1 MGRFYE
7 AIKLILDVV
16 AFFTGTY
23 FHEPIIR
30 RMRAFPQYRASWVS
44 NSWLV
49 ALPDNGIWADFTS
62 TITGAPIGR
71 DTCQRKAGRCR
82 SYRTLRERQWEWRG
96 CDDKQD
102 TSIPK
107 SAHPSPPR

>member
-16 AFFTGTY
+16 AFSTGTY

-49 ALPDNGIWADFTS
+49 ALPDKCFC
-62 TITGAPIGR
+62 R
-71 DTCQRKAGRCR
+71 DQPSLNARAAGR
-82 SYRTLRERQWEWRG
+82 SEP
-96 CDDKQD
+96 D
-102 TSIPK
+102 T
-107 SAHPSPPR
+107 A

>member
-44 NSWLV
+44 NS
-49 ALPDNGIWADFTS
+49 FHE
-62 TITGAPIGR
+62 
-71 DTCQRKAGRCR
+71 KAGECQ
-82 SYRTLRERQWEWRG
+82 E
-96 CDDKQD
+96 
-102 TSIPK
+102 
-107 SAHPSPPR
+107 

>member
-49 ALPDNGIWADFTS
+49 ALPDIEASFRLPHLSASLANPDCGLVVGHKFDEFSPTEYWPP
-62 TITGAPIGR
+62 PIFVDIFGKYIAWWVVGHLK
-71 DTCQRKAGRCR
+71 Q
-82 SYRTLRERQWEWRG
+82 ER
-96 CDDKQD
+96 
-102 TSIPK
+102 
-107 SAHPSPPR
+107 